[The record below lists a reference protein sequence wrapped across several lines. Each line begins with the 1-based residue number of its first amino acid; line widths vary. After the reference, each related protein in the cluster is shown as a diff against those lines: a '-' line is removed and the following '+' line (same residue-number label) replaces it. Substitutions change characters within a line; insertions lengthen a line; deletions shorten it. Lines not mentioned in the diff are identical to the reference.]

1 VSDRRSAGSDQR
13 GSRAQHAARR
23 EVDVSLSADR
33 SALLFVGASQ
43 VVTCAGPARARRGAE
58 LRDAGV
64 QPPGTAVAVEG
75 GRIAAVGP
83 EAELAARWPDA
94 PRVDCG
100 GRLLM
105 PGLVDSHTHA
115 IFGRPRFEEQELRA
129 MGLPY
134 MEIARRGG
142 GIHSSV
148 RDLRARDED
157 ELVALALPRLQRI
170 ASYGTTTVEVKS
182 GYGLTVDDE
191 LKTLR
196 VIRRLQALLPLRLVP
211 TWLGAHEVPQEYQTR
226 GDAGRAEYLRLLVH
240 EMLPA
245 VAGEGLARFADVFC
259 EPGVYTVAE
268 SRVLLEAAREAGL
281 GLKLHADELQTS
293 GAAELAVDLGAASAD
308 HLAAV
313 SEAGVRALAAGGT
326 VATLLPGTM
335 LFLGSARQ
343 APARALIDAGAPVAL
358 ASDFNPGTSPTV
370 NFPLVLTLA
379 VSQLRLTA
387 AEAVVAGTVNGA
399 AALSLAG
406 EVGQLAPGFSADL
419 ALFDVEDVRELPYWY
434 GDRLCRGTWVAGVAC
449 HPVEDERPL
458 LPPQPPT
465 R

>member
-1 VSDRRSAGSDQR
+1 VPSTL
-13 GSRAQHAARR
+13 AARR
-23 EVDVSLSADR
+23 SP
-33 SALLFVGASQ
+33 LLFTGASQ
-43 VVTCAGPARARRGAE
+43 VVTCAGRPRARRGVE
-58 LRDAGV
+58 LREAGV
-64 QPPGTAVAVEG
+64 QPRGTAVAVVGE
-75 GRIAAVGP
+75 RIAAVGP
-83 EAELAARWPDA
+83 EAELAGRFPDA
-94 PRVDCG
+94 VRVACD

-129 MGLPY
+129 IGLPY

-148 RDLRARDED
+148 RDLRSRDEE
-157 ELVALALPRLQRI
+157 ELVALALPRLRRI

-182 GYGLTVDDE
+182 GYGLTVEDE

-196 VIRRLQALLPLRLVP
+196 VIRRLQELLPLRLVP
-211 TWLGAHEVPQEYQTR
+211 TWLGAHEIPQEYR
-226 GDAGRAEYLRLLVH
+226 ARDDAGRAEYLRLLVH

-268 SRVLLEAAREAGL
+268 SRVLLEAARKAGL

-419 ALFDVEDVRELPYWY
+419 ALFDAEDVRELPYWY
-434 GDRLCRGTWVAGVAC
+434 GDRLCRGTWVAGAAC
-449 HPVEDERPL
+449 HPVEVERHH